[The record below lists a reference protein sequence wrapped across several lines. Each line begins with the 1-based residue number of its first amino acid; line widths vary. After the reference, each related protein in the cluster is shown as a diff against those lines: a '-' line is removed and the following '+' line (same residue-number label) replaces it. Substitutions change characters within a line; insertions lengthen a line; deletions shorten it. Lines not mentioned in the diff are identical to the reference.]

1 MSNPW
6 GTNPS
11 SSEEDT
17 TVQNQSFQD
26 NFVDKLPDSQEYLNK
41 LEGKLNKLQ
50 KKSIAQQLSLRRS
63 DDAKRMLDANAASIE
78 LFEDADVEEKSAINR
93 RLFPEKQALTMS
105 EIAKL
110 LESDTLAK
118 ATEDLED
125 SEAKPEISADWS
137 KTGLSLNFSSCGIKV
152 KLWFWWLELLEA

>member
-1 MSNPW
+1 MNELKVIFRKPKMSNPW

-17 TVQNQSFQD
+17 TVQDQSFQD

-63 DDAKRMLDANAASIE
+63 DEAKRMLDANAASIE

-118 ATEDLED
+118 ATEEDLED
-125 SEAKPEISADWS
+125 SEAKPEISAD
-137 KTGLSLNFSSCGIKV
+137 
-152 KLWFWWLELLEA
+152 

>member
-118 ATEDLED
+118 ATEEDLED
-125 SEAKPEISADWS
+125 SEAKPEISAD
-137 KTGLSLNFSSCGIKV
+137 
-152 KLWFWWLELLEA
+152 